1 MPERMNKMDTIKAT
15 PKAPPKLTYDGERL
29 FYNGTDIS
37 ERCTDMTA
45 VITGNGTKVTLV
57 FENIDVD
64 MKKAFKLR

>member
-1 MPERMNKMDTIKAT
+1 MDS
-15 PKAPPKLTYDGERL
+15 PKTTLKDPPKLTYDGERL

-45 VITGNGTKVTLV
+45 VITGSGTKVTLV

-64 MKKAFKLR
+64 MKKAFKFR

>member
-1 MPERMNKMDTIKAT
+1 MDSPKTT
-15 PKAPPKLTYDGERL
+15 PKDPPKLTYDGEHL

-45 VITGNGTKVTLV
+45 VITGSGTRVTLV

-64 MKKAFKLR
+64 MKKAFNFR

>member
-1 MPERMNKMDTIKAT
+1 MDTIKAT
-15 PKAPPKLTYDGERL
+15 PKAPSRLTYDGERL

-57 FENIDVD
+57 FEDIDVD
-64 MKKAFKLR
+64 MKKAFKFR

>member
-1 MPERMNKMDTIKAT
+1 MDTIKAT
-15 PKAPPKLTYDGERL
+15 PKAPPKLTYDGEHL
-29 FYNGTDIS
+29 FYNGMDIS

-45 VITGNGTKVTLV
+45 VITGTGTKVTLV

>member
-1 MPERMNKMDTIKAT
+1 MDSPKTT
-15 PKAPPKLTYDGERL
+15 PKDPPKLTYDGERL
-29 FYNGTDIS
+29 FYYGTDIS

-64 MKKAFKLR
+64 MKKAFKFR

>member
-1 MPERMNKMDTIKAT
+1 MDTIKAT
-15 PKAPPKLTYDGERL
+15 PKSPPKLTYDCERL

-64 MKKAFKLR
+64 MKKAFKFR

>member
-1 MPERMNKMDTIKAT
+1 MDTIKAT

-64 MKKAFKLR
+64 MKKAFKFRLFSAML

>member
-1 MPERMNKMDTIKAT
+1 MDSPKTT
-15 PKAPPKLTYDGERL
+15 PKELPKLTYDGERL

-45 VITGNGTKVTLV
+45 VITGNGTRVTLV

-64 MKKAFKLR
+64 MKKAFKFK